1 MTSPRVSCIVPV
13 YNGERFLP
21 EALESILRQ
30 TRPPDEIIVV
40 DDGSTDGTARIAT
53 ALGAPVRWVR
63 QENAG
68 PAAARNL
75 AIRLATGDFLAF
87 LDADDLWLPRK
98 LELQLGRMEARPELD
113 YCVTHLQNFWM
124 PELAAE
130 EQAFRDQPFARPLP
144 AFSFPSFL
152 GRRRMV
158 DRVGPCREDLRVAS
172 DTEWFIRAR
181 EMGLAYEVLPEVLVH
196 RRLHSGNLTRADLA
210 SSDTLVANLK
220 ASLDR
225 RRKGAG

>member
-1 MTSPRVSCIVPV
+1 VSCIVPV
-13 YNGERFLP
+13 YNGERFLA

-40 DDGSTDGTARIAT
+40 DDGSTDGTGRIAN
-53 ALGAPVRWVR
+53 ALGAPVRCVR

-75 AIRLATGDFLAF
+75 GIRLAGGDFLAF

-98 LELQLGRMEARPELD
+98 LECQLARFQDRPELD

-130 EQAFRDQPFARPLP
+130 EKAFRDQPFAQPLP

-152 GRRRMV
+152 GRRRMM
-158 DRVGPCREDLRVAS
+158 DRVGPCREALRVAS

-181 EMGLAYEVLPEVLVH
+181 ETGLPYEVLPEVLVR
-196 RRLHSGNLTRADLA
+196 RRLHLGNLTRADLA

>member
-1 MTSPRVSCIVPV
+1 MTAPRVSCIVPV

-21 EALESILRQ
+21 EALESVLRQ

-40 DDGSTDGTARIAT
+40 DDGSTDGSGRIAA
-53 ALGAPVRWVR
+53 ALGPPVRCVR

-75 AIRLATGDFLAF
+75 AIRLAAGDFLAF

-98 LELQLGRMEARPELD
+98 LELQLATMRERPELD

-124 PELAAE
+124 PELSAE
-130 EQAFRDQPFARPLP
+130 EKAFRHQPFAQPLP

-172 DTEWFIRAR
+172 DTDWFIRAR
-181 EMGLAYEVLPEVLVH
+181 EVGLAYEVLPEVLVR
-196 RRLHSGNLTRADLA
+196 RRLHRGNLTRADLA
-210 SSDTLVANLK
+210 SSATLIANLK

-225 RRKGAG
+225 RRRGAG

>member
-1 MTSPRVSCIVPV
+1 MTAPRVSCIVPV

-21 EALESILRQ
+21 EALESVLRQ

-40 DDGSTDGTARIAT
+40 DDGSTDGTARIAN

-98 LELQLGRMEARPELD
+98 LELQLGRMQQRPELD

-124 PELAAE
+124 PELGAE
-130 EQAFRDQPFARPLP
+130 EKAFRDQPFAQPLP

-181 EMGLAYEVLPEVLVH
+181 EMGLVYEVLPDVLVR
-196 RRLHSGNLTRADLA
+196 RRLHRGNLTRADLA
-210 SSDTLVANLK
+210 SSDTLIANLK

-225 RRKGAG
+225 RRRGAG

>member
-1 MTSPRVSCIVPV
+1 MTSPRVSGIVPV
-13 YNGERFLP
+13 YNGERFLS
-21 EALESILRQ
+21 EALDSMLRQ

-40 DDGSTDGTARIAT
+40 DDGSTDGTSRIAA
-53 ALGAPVRWVR
+53 ALGPPVRWVR
-63 QENAG
+63 QENRG

-98 LELQLGRMEARPELD
+98 LELQLACLEERPELD

-130 EQAFRDQPFARPLP
+130 EAAFRGQPFAQPLP

-152 GRRRMV
+152 GRREMV

-181 EMGLAYEVLPEVLVH
+181 EMGLAYEVLPEVLVR
-196 RRLHSGNLTRADLA
+196 RRLHRGNLTRADLA

>member
-1 MTSPRVSCIVPV
+1 MPV
-13 YNGERFLP
+13 YNGERFLA
-21 EALESILRQ
+21 ESLESILRQ
-30 TRPPDEIIVV
+30 TRPPDEVIVV
-40 DDGSTDGTARIAT
+40 DDGSTDGTAGIAQ
-53 ALGAPVRWVR
+53 AMGPPVRWVR

-68 PAAARNL
+68 PGAARNL

-87 LDADDLWLPRK
+87 LDSDDLWLPRK
-98 LELQLGRMEARPELD
+98 LELQLATMRERPELD

-130 EQAFRDQPFARPLP
+130 EQAFRNQPFAQPLP

-152 GRRRMV
+152 GRREMV

-172 DTEWFIRAR
+172 DTEWFMRAR
-181 EMGLAYEVLPEVLVH
+181 EMGLAHEVLPDVLVR
-196 RRLHSGNLTRADLA
+196 RRLHRGTLTRADLA
-210 SSDTLVANLK
+210 SSDTLLANLK